1 MGGWRGG
8 AWRLPL
14 VVVALLTWLAG
25 CGGDATITG
34 PPGFVAGYPRIERVG
49 ALTFVVAIRLD
60 VPGAVD
66 LVAAS
71 TSEYP
76 GCGECFE
83 AMGVQCVDSCF
94 GQCLVACLMAQNAT
108 NATTAPK
115 PYFRRTIE
123 LPNPGRETRVLIR
136 GAYNLQRPDLSGAY
150 GDFVVYPNTTYSVAV
165 APRNSSAYLNQ
176 PGDDDTAVVHVTT
189 AAAVSSDASLAR
201 LGSTNS
207 TALTPAF
214 DNSSSPSTWSYETSV
229 ADDVDA
235 APETRARSRAA
246 SPTAMATSHPSPSS
260 LSLSSF
266 SSSSERGTTALGRAE
281 EEEVFPDDDPPSPSF
296 LPTATP
302 PRWTIVADVD
312 APCDPHERRDW
323 SISAVVRTD
332 LTHGGVHETDLVT
345 AFLAAPPRPCG
356 RDRNLDP
363 SLEAAAEDR
372 DDVSFEDDEDA
383 GVSSADDDED
393 GLLCREARVVVPVP
407 AEKSRR
413 KSPAFRVKMWGV

>member
-71 TSEYP
+71 ASEYP

-83 AMGVQCVDSCF
+83 AMGVQCVDNCF
-94 GQCLVACLMAQNAT
+94 GQCLVACLIAQNAT

-136 GAYNLQRPDLSGAY
+136 GAYNLQRPDLSGTY

-165 APRNSSAYLNQ
+165 APRNSSAYVNQ

-201 LGSTNS
+201 LGSSNS

-214 DNSSSPSTWSYETSV
+214 DNSSSPSTWS
-229 ADDVDA
+229 
-235 APETRARSRAA
+235 
-246 SPTAMATSHPSPSS
+246 
-260 LSLSSF
+260 
-266 SSSSERGTTALGRAE
+266 
-281 EEEVFPDDDPPSPSF
+281 
-296 LPTATP
+296 
-302 PRWTIVADVD
+302 
-312 APCDPHERRDW
+312 
-323 SISAVVRTD
+323 
-332 LTHGGVHETDLVT
+332 
-345 AFLAAPPRPCG
+345 
-356 RDRNLDP
+356 
-363 SLEAAAEDR
+363 
-372 DDVSFEDDEDA
+372 
-383 GVSSADDDED
+383 
-393 GLLCREARVVVPVP
+393 
-407 AEKSRR
+407 
-413 KSPAFRVKMWGV
+413 

>member
-71 TSEYP
+71 ASEYP

-94 GQCLVACLMAQNAT
+94 GQCLVACLIAQNAT

-136 GAYNLQRPDLSGAY
+136 GAYNLQRPDLSGTY

-207 TALTPAF
+207 TALTPDF
-214 DNSSSPSTWSYETSV
+214 
-229 ADDVDA
+229 
-235 APETRARSRAA
+235 RSIMICAHLLDLPITVLLHR
-246 SPTAMATSHPSPSS
+246 PK
-260 LSLSSF
+260 SF
-266 SSSSERGTTALGRAE
+266 
-281 EEEVFPDDDPPSPSF
+281 F
-296 LPTATP
+296 LPF
-302 PRWTIVADVD
+302 V
-312 APCDPHERRDW
+312 
-323 SISAVVRTD
+323 
-332 LTHGGVHETDLVT
+332 
-345 AFLAAPPRPCG
+345 
-356 RDRNLDP
+356 P
-363 SLEAAAEDR
+363 SQR
-372 DDVSFEDDEDA
+372 HTRCV
-383 GVSSADDDED
+383 
-393 GLLCREARVVVPVP
+393 LL
-407 AEKSRR
+407 S
-413 KSPAFRVKMWGV
+413 

>member
-25 CGGDATITG
+25 CGGDAAITG

-94 GQCLVACLMAQNAT
+94 GQCLVACLIAQNAT

-136 GAYNLQRPDLSGAY
+136 GAYNLQRPDLSGTY

-176 PGDDDTAVVHVTT
+176 PGDDDTAMVHVTT

-235 APETRARSRAA
+235 VTVWALPSAGAVHSVVIDGVAARPGPGSAAVPAGAYSTAPRRVFYGRSEPVVVEVTAEDRETRARYELHVTRRRSTEARLRDLALRSIEIRPAFDPDVYAYSATVAHDVVSMRVIPTLMDTRAQA
-246 SPTAMATSHPSPSS
+246 
-260 LSLSSF
+260 
-266 SSSSERGTTALGRAE
+266 
-281 EEEVFPDDDPPSPSF
+281 
-296 LPTATP
+296 
-302 PRWTIVADVD
+302 
-312 APCDPHERRDW
+312 
-323 SISAVVRTD
+323 TD
-332 LTHGGVHETDLVT
+332 LPSDL
-345 AFLAAPPRPCG
+345 A
-356 RDRNLDP
+356 
-363 SLEAAAEDR
+363 
-372 DDVSFEDDEDA
+372 
-383 GVSSADDDED
+383 
-393 GLLCREARVVVPVP
+393 
-407 AEKSRR
+407 
-413 KSPAFRVKMWGV
+413 